1 MTLKSYLASLLCALS
16 VSSVFAAAPKATL
29 PTVFTIDK
37 PDIMVSATQPSFI
50 LKLKANPSTGYLWFL
65 RDYDA
70 SLLAPVSHT
79 YQKPDAKLMGAPG
92 YDLWTFKMK
101 PAAFIVPRQTSL
113 RMIYARPFSNENVTP
128 VLFSISTV
136 N

>member
-1 MTLKSYLASLLCALS
+1 MTLKSYLCSLLCAMS
-16 VSSVFAAAPKATL
+16 VSSAFAAAPSASQ
-29 PTVFTIDK
+29 PSVFTADK
-37 PDIMVSATQPSFI
+37 PNITVTTKQPSFM

-70 SLLAPVSHT
+70 SLLTPVSHT
-79 YQKPDAKLMGAPG
+79 YEKPDPKLMGAPG

-101 PAAFIVPRQTSL
+101 PAAFIVPRQTTL
-113 RMIYARPFSNENVTP
+113 RMIYTRPFSNENVTP

>member
-1 MTLKSYLASLLCALS
+1 MSLKSILLS
-16 VSSVFAAAPKATL
+16 VCCVLGVSAVMAASNPAQPVIYTA
-29 PTVFTIDK
+29 DK
-37 PDIMVSATQPSFI
+37 PNITVSAAQPSFT
-50 LKLKANPSTGYLWFL
+50 LKLKANPTTGFLWFL

-70 SLLAPVSHT
+70 SLLTPVSHT

-101 PAAFIVPRQTSL
+101 PAAFIVPRQTTL
-113 RMIYARPFSNENVTP
+113 RMIYTRPFSNENVTP